1 MEKLHTYHNL
11 WQRNEAKVS
20 GTQSEFH
27 IYIYIRF
34 KDGVALTGKFLCR
47 GNVYSEH

>member
-1 MEKLHTYHNL
+1 MEQLHTYRNL

-27 IYIYIRF
+27 IYIYIYTLQ
-34 KDGVALTGKFLCR
+34 GWGSI
-47 GNVYSEH
+47 NW